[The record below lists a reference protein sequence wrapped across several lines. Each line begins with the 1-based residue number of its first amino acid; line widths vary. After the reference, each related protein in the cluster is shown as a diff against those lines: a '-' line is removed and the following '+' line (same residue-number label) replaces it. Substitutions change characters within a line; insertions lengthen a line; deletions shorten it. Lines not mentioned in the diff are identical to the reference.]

1 MKIIEDI
8 LGIVNLDQNQP
19 DLEQGN
25 KIAVLGGDYLLSQ
38 ACGKL
43 ADFRK
48 PEVRLNDRDC
58 PSKNKTISFPRSSK
72 PSVMP

>member
-1 MKIIEDI
+1 MFIKGSYFV
-8 LGIVNLDQNQP
+8 GIVDLKENQS

-43 ADFRK
+43 AEFRK
-48 PEVRLNDRDC
+48 PKV
-58 PSKNKTISFPRSSK
+58 
-72 PSVMP
+72 